1 MGLAAHDASGQIG
14 ESPAMAVKDPLMAEI
29 AALLAE
35 ADGPDDPSRL
45 ERTLT
50 DGYARALALEAERW
64 RLEQRIG
71 KMTAAVAQGETP
83 SRELAAA
90 VRVLKRLDSEIGALR
105 QELGRLQHRHSSAVR
120 SAAN

>member
-1 MGLAAHDASGQIG
+1 MTRQGRSANL
-14 ESPAMAVKDPLMAEI
+14 PAMRMRDPLMAEI
-29 AALLAE
+29 SALLAE
-35 ADGPDDPSRL
+35 ADGPDDPAQL

-120 SAAN
+120 SAAS